1 MLTCKQTSE
10 LISARYDRKL
20 GLGERVSMRVHLL
33 MCKYCS
39 AVARQID
46 LIQKLVGLKG
56 GVEPSAWIRAPL
68 PVAARERI
76 TRSLHQA
83 ESDSG

>member
-20 GLGERVSMRVHLL
+20 GLGERVSLRLHLW

-46 LIQKLVGLKG
+46 LIQRLVGLKAA
-56 GVEPSAWIRAPL
+56 VEPSSWIRAPL
-68 PVAARERI
+68 PAAARERI
-76 TRSLHQA
+76 A
-83 ESDSG
+83 ESIRRANSR